1 MANRRLIGP
10 TILSFV
16 LCGLWADY
24 VFFADSPWS
33 VVRFFSRF
41 AAIFG
46 AIFTPALN
54 PELYGWTRD
63 IAVPAF
69 MIVLALVLLML
80 SIARAKTAINN
91 ATPSVDAPLPR
102 AVPKPTTATKTVVL
116 PQQAQA
122 HLLPNPR
129 QPGLLAKFT
138 IAFGLVSALFS
149 VAVCLIAYL
158 YLYDVTDMDVRNRA
172 DAMAM
177 GISDVCAQQMA
188 GGNIQEL
195 GAAVDKYGSIHSVAY
210 VYVEDA
216 NGRIVAHMPNDLP
229 RYLNRDF
236 PRSGERAIHGTE
248 VQYRGL
254 GVFEIA
260 KRIGG
265 AEAGFVH
272 LGIWRSAIDEET
284 RLVITPIAAAV
295 FAVLLGTIGMFVLVI
310 RSLKRPLLQLVDHAG
325 RISKGELVVPL
336 DLTRKDEIGEI
347 ARSLERMRSSLRA
360 VVRRLDRSQL
370 TNQSGL

>member
-1 MANRRLIGP
+1 MTKRRLIGP
-10 TILSFV
+10 MILSFV

-24 VFFADSPWS
+24 FFFTDSPWS
-33 VVRFFSRF
+33 VVRFFSRV
-41 AAIFG
+41 AAVFG
-46 AIFTPALN
+46 AIFAPALN
-54 PELYGWTRD
+54 PELYGWTSD
-63 IAVPAF
+63 IAAPAL

-80 SIARAKTAINN
+80 SIARAKTAMNN
-91 ATPSVDAPLPR
+91 ATPSVDTPLPR
-102 AVPKPTTATKTVVL
+102 VLPKPITATKTVIL

-122 HLLPNPR
+122 TLLPNPR

-138 IAFGLVSALFS
+138 IAFGVVSALFS
-149 VAVCLIAYL
+149 VAVCLIAYR
-158 YLYDVTDMDVRNRA
+158 YLSDVTDMDVRNRA

-177 GISDVCAQQMA
+177 GISDVSAQQMA
-188 GGNIQEL
+188 GGNIREL
-195 GAAVDKYGSIHSVAY
+195 GAAVDKHGSIRAVAY

-236 PRSGERAIHGTE
+236 PRSAERAIHGTE

-254 GVFEIA
+254 DVYEIA

-265 AEAGFVH
+265 ANAGFVH
-272 LGIWRSAIDEET
+272 LGIWRTAINEET
-284 RLVITPIAAAV
+284 QLAITPIAAAV
-295 FAVLLGTIGMFVLVI
+295 FAVLQGTIGIFVLII
-310 RSLKRPLLQLVDHAG
+310 RSLNRPLLQLVDHAG
-325 RISKGELVVPL
+325 RISNGELVVPL

-360 VVRRLDRSQL
+360 VVRRLDQSQL
-370 TNQSGL
+370 TKQSGL